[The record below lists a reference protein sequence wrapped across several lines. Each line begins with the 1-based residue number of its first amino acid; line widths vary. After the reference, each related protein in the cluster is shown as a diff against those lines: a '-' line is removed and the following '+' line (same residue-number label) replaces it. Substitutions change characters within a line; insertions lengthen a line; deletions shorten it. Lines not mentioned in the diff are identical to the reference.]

1 MHSLWME
8 VYMITLKK
16 NAYWSAFW
24 IFEWTTNVSGVWSLT
39 DALVAG
45 FANSDLKTS
54 HPQRSNQS
62 LILSVSS
69 SSYQNWFVSTGRTL
83 WPSSCNPIAW
93 SCSKGGKEF
102 FPSHDLL
109 CTKYSP
115 YNLLHFIFD
124 FITINERNCLAID
137 SFLKYSVSIKLINHF
152 GSRT

>member
-1 MHSLWME
+1 ME

-16 NAYWSAFW
+16 MLIEVHFGFSNEPLMSVEFDPWQMQF
-24 IFEWTTNVSGVWSLT
+24 
-39 DALVAG
+39 VAG

-54 HPQRSNQS
+54 HPQRQS
-62 LILSVSS
+62 EFNLVCFS

-83 WPSSCNPIAW
+83 DLLAVIQLQEATP
-93 SCSKGGKEF
+93 KEGKNF

-109 CTKYSP
+109 CTKIQSC
-115 YNLLHFIFD
+115 NLLHFIFD